1 MMDDEEEISK
11 LRGRPLIPVTS
22 EEEKY
27 LKRHKSK
34 VNIKVIIIIII
45 TAMVII
51 DMPPNSDHAH
61 NKHN

>member
-1 MMDDEEEISK
+1 MENREVDPK
-11 LRGRPLIPVTS
+11 LRRRTLIPVTS
-22 EEEKY
+22 KEKKD